1 MDTINSNSLK
11 EETDSV
17 SPLFTELNLQEAN
30 TAKGG
35 CGFQGGRNKKNGY
48 GGLFSGGLFQLF
60 AMVKNSFNTRNYSGQ
75 YQVTALNQANI
86 GDNNNIYI
94 L

>member
-1 MDTINSNSLK
+1 MDNHNTSKKGIDTI
-11 EETDSV
+11 
-17 SPLFTELNLQEAN
+17 SPLFTELNPQQAD

-35 CGFQGGRNKKNGY
+35 CGGFQGERNQRSSY
-48 GGLFSGGLFQLF
+48 GGLFSAFFQLTALF
-60 AMVKNSFNTRNYSGQ
+60 KNSFNSRSYNGDFK
-75 YQVTALNQANI
+75 VNALNQANI